1 MNSFIYSKTTDKNVQ
16 SFYLVFNNKD
26 YFLFAQKYFKG
37 VKNYF
42 YNKVLLND
50 AFDFAKSNHDNA
62 LMRTMKKLPLYIK
75 YIEREYG
82 IQVLKST
89 IKKNEKTKSK
99 ISRVNCNV
107 REYYAS

>member
-1 MNSFIYSKTTDKNVQ
+1 MNSFIYSKTTDKDRQ
-16 SFYLVFNNKD
+16 SFYLVFQNKE
-26 YFLFAQKYFKG
+26 YFLFTQKYFRG

-50 AFDFAKSNHDNA
+50 ALDFARSNHDNA

-89 IKKNEKTKSK
+89 IKRNEKTKKK
-99 ISRVNCNV
+99 IVRTSFNI
-107 REYYAS
+107 REYYAA